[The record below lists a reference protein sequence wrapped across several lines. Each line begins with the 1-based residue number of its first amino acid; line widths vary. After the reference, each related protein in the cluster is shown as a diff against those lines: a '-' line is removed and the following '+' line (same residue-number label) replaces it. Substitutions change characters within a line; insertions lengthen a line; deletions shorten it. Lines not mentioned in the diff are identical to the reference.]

1 MPTSNPGITNH
12 SKPLILPRFLVI
24 QTASIGDVILATALI
39 EKLHQHFP
47 DAAIDFMVKMGNE
60 TLFKGHPFLN
70 KLLVWDK
77 SGSKYL
83 NLYRIMTEVR
93 KLQYDYVINLQR
105 FASTGLLTVCSK
117 ARFTAG
123 FRKNPF
129 SRWFTFRAEHHIS
142 IEKNIHEIARN
153 QAVIAPFTDE
163 IPARPRLYPSADDFR
178 SIEKYQVGTYLCI
191 APASLWLTKQLP
203 ADQWVLLI
211 KEIPETYN
219 ILLLGSKSDHEL
231 CESIRIESG
240 SVRCQNLAGKLS
252 LLQSAA
258 LMKDAAMNYVNDSSP
273 MHLASAMNANTT
285 AVFCSTVPQFGF
297 GPLSDNATVVETPE
311 KLPCRPCG
319 LHGHINCPESHFA
332 CATAISTKQLI
343 STLPL

>member
-1 MPTSNPGITNH
+1 
-12 SKPLILPRFLVI
+12 LPRFLVI
-24 QTASIGDVILATALI
+24 QTASIGDVILATAVI

-47 DAAIDFMVKMGNE
+47 DATIDFMVKKGNE

-70 KLLVWDK
+70 NLVVWDK

-83 NLYRIMTEVR
+83 NLYRMMVEVR
-93 KLQYDYVINLQR
+93 KTRYDYVINLQR
-105 FASTGLLTVCSK
+105 FAATGLITVFSK

-123 FRKNPF
+123 FQKNPF

-153 QAVIAPFTDE
+153 QAVIALFTDGV
-163 IPARPRLYPSADDFR
+163 PARPRLYPSADDFR
-178 SIEKYQVGTYLCI
+178 SVEKYQVGTYLCI
-191 APASLWLTKQLP
+191 APASLWFTKQLP
-203 ADQWVLLI
+203 ADQWVSLI
-211 KEIPETYN
+211 KEIPETTN

-231 CESIRIESG
+231 CESIRNESR

-258 LMKDAAMNYVNDSSP
+258 LMKGAEMNYVNDSSP
-273 MHLASAMNANTT
+273 MHLASAVNAGTT

-297 GPLSDNATVVETPE
+297 GPLSDHATVIETTE

-319 LHGHINCPESHFA
+319 LHGHKICPETHFA
-332 CATAISTKQLI
+332 CATSISTKQLI
-343 STLPL
+343 STLHL